1 VPSPRRPRPLL
12 GCSDF
17 GSPNALLSFGFPAG
31 PALPR
36 VPDLIPPAACQD
48 SRDQRDSPD
57 RTEPTLRKEATERAE
72 AKDPADPIDKID
84 PDDPIERIEPD
95 DPIDKIDPDDPI
107 DKIEPEVELVREP
120 ASDRMRALSQ
130 PSRSRTSRA
139 LLP

>member
-1 VPSPRRPRPLL
+1 ML

-17 GSPNALLSFGFPAG
+17 GSPNALLSFRFPAWR
-31 PALPR
+31 ALPR

-57 RTEPTLRKEATERAE
+57 RTEPTLRNEATDSAE
-72 AKDPADPIDKID
+72 ANEPADPIDRID

-95 DPIDKIDPDDPI
+95 EPIERIEPDDPI
-107 DKIEPEVELVREP
+107 ERIEPEVELVRDP

-130 PSRSRTSRA
+130 PSGSRTSRA
-139 LLP
+139 PLP